1 MSATI
6 ATTTE
11 LFQNAPELRVLL
23 EQRQVDLHAKRM
35 PDSVKA
41 LAAAIERIAQ
51 VLEQQQQR
59 GGSDELAL

>member
-6 ATTTE
+6 ANTTE

-23 EQRQVDLHAKRM
+23 EQRQVDLHAKRI
-35 PDSVKA
+35 PDIVKA

-51 VLEQQQQR
+51 VHEQQQQR